1 MKLNFDLRTQI
12 IIEHCNRAYKWYKRE
27 HKNILENKSW
37 NNIVVT
43 NPQIA
48 DCYLLQPLI
57 DKGGNLFYW
66 LIKQTLITSQGVGR
80 FNCKVNRIPLYQVE
94 HKNGNGGYW
103 IRKLRTKK
111 L

>member
-1 MKLNFDLRTQI
+1 MKVNFALNF
-12 IIEHCNRAYKWYKRE
+12 IIEFEGSNKAYKWYKRE
-27 HKNILENKSW
+27 YKNILENKSW

-43 NPQIA
+43 NPQMA

-57 DKGGNLFYW
+57 DKSGNLFYW
-66 LIKQTLITSQGVGR
+66 LIKQTLITTQGVGR
-80 FNCKVNRIPLYQVE
+80 FNCKVKRIPLFQVE

-103 IRKLRTKK
+103 IRKIRTKK

>member
-1 MKLNFDLRTQI
+1 MKIIFDLITPI
-12 IIEHCNRAYKWYKRE
+12 IIEDCNRVYKWYKRE
-27 HKNILENKSW
+27 YKNILENKSW

-43 NPQIA
+43 NPQTA

-57 DKGGNLFYW
+57 DKDGNLFYW
-66 LIKQTLITSQGVGR
+66 LIKQTLITSQGAGR
-80 FNCKVNRIPLYQVE
+80 FKCKVNRIPLYQVE

-103 IRKLRTKK
+103 IRKLRIKK